1 MFKGVNRKIGLILF
15 LLSAGYLYMAH
26 QLPTYPYIPVDA
38 DAIPKALGWT
48 LLVLSIALFFSKD
61 NDSEEQKAKRKIPK
75 QDVLVL
81 LGVLVLLLLYIALFE
96 ILGFIVVTALFV
108 FFCTWFLGYKKH
120 ISNAIVSI
128 LFPIFLYSIFV
139 YLLQIRLPQGI
150 LPI

>member
-1 MFKGVNRKIGLILF
+1 
-15 LLSAGYLYMAH
+15 MAH

-150 LPI
+150 LPIKRGGVIWERSMGF